1 MNVILFSLYYG
12 KLRASVLLR
21 IHQTANPLN
30 LKWRWS
36 HWQDKNRRQRIR
48 IL

>member
-12 KLRASVLLR
+12 KLRLGVRLG
-21 IHQTANPLN
+21 IHQTANPLD
-30 LKWRWS
+30 LKWRWN
-36 HWQDKNRRQRIR
+36 HWQDKYRRRRSR